1 MIQSMPEDRLRVA
14 VLGDVRAYAGDRP
27 VALGRTSARVLAVL
41 AASPRRVVTV
51 ASLIDALWG
60 EAPPASAEGAVH
72 SYVSRLR
79 KALVEAGLDGPR
91 TLVTRSGGYAL
102 VISAGAVDVAAF

>member
-1 MIQSMPEDRLRVA
+1 MIQSMPEDRLHVA
-14 VLGDVRAYAGDRP
+14 VLGDARASAWDVPAPPR
-27 VALGRTSARVLAVL
+27 RTSPPFLAVL